1 MNKEQQN
8 SAVSN
13 IKALMEE
20 QGLSQ
25 PKLADKAGIAFGTLS
40 RILREKQSLTIQ
52 TAEKLADALGISI
65 YDLTE
70 TEYSPIN
77 SSVRGY
83 LEFNGEVKRI
93 NSFKDLESFVKKC
106 RKDIVELPK
115 MVKADA
121 KLEEANAKIAKKNR
135 VKKWDIVLDRWDQYD
150 CAQKEVIAFRKS
162 DDEQDGIIKSFGNM
176 SPGYEF
182 DLNGHHFF
190 GSEQAYICGLFSD
203 GTEKH
208 NTIQRILLEE
218 TNGYDSKKKIRQRY
232 KKEQRQDWEE
242 FNIEWM
248 KYVVWNKVK
257 GNDAFRQMLLSIP
270 EDAYIVENS
279 TRQTGLTAAIW
290 GAKNKD
296 LEEARDRVVKDRSLK
311 AMMEGKKLGEDEKQ
325 RLYNSLNHIGVYKGK
340 NLMGKILKL
349 CQLAL
354 LNRKELEIDYALLKS
369 KNIHLLGELL
379 TFDSLI

>member
-150 CAQKEVIAFRKS
+150 CAQMEVIAFRKS

>member
-1 MNKEQQN
+1 
-8 SAVSN
+8 
-13 IKALMEE
+13 MEE

-150 CAQKEVIAFRKS
+150 CAQMEVIAFRKS

-257 GNDAFRQMLLSIP
+257 GNNAFRQMLLSIP

-354 LNRKELEIDYALLKS
+354 LNRMELEIDYALLKS

>member
-150 CAQKEVIAFRKS
+150 CAQMEVIAFRKS

-257 GNDAFRQMLLSIP
+257 GNNAFRQMLLSIP

-354 LNRKELEIDYALLKS
+354 LNRMELEIDYALLKS